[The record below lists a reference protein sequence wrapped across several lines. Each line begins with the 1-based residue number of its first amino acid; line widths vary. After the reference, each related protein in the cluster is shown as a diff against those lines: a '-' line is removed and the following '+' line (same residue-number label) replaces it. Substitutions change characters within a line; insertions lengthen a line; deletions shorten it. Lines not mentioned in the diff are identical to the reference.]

1 MWAPKILLLPLKIR
15 IFGPK
20 TAIFCPKYAILVIL
34 GQILAFLAHFH
45 PKNGQILPNISPFGH
60 IGFASSFGALLVG
73 GFGVRAVSR
82 KTPISINFI
91 LVILKS
97 DFFQMIA

>member
-1 MWAPKILLLPLKIR
+1 MLSSWA
-15 IFGPK
+15 
-20 TAIFCPKYAILVIL
+20 
-34 GQILAFLAHFH
+34 
-45 PKNGQILPNISPFGH
+45 H
-60 IGFASSFGALLVG
+60 IGLASSFGALLVG